1 MPEHGSPSTEADRG
15 RETDRNGLGTII
27 THRPLSSSAPSG
39 DDNMATTTADR
50 EQWGSRIGFV
60 LAAAGSAIGLGNI
73 WRFPFKVGENGG
85 AAFVIVY
92 LACIAL
98 ICVPYLFAELALGR
112 NSQKNPVGAIEAIKK
127 GTPWKLVGGLCVL
140 TGVFILSYYGV
151 VAGWAFGYI
160 FKGVVAPTVEP
171 GTFFSEFIA
180 DPARVIPLMGLFML
194 FTIGVVYGG
203 VEKGIERWAKVL
215 MPVLLVLMF
224 VVIFRSVTLPGAD
237 AGLEFYLNPDFSKID
252 ANVFIEALGQAFFSL
267 SLGMGA
273 MITYGSYLPK
283 RENLLISGGY
293 VALFDTAIA
302 LLAGLMIF
310 PAVFAMGQTPDE
322 GPALIFVVLPNV
334 FDAMPLGGFIGA
346 VFFILLSIAALTS
359 TVSLLEVVVS
369 YFVDETDWSRA
380 KSVWIVGGFT
390 FAFGVPSALA
400 QGAVPLFTDMSWLV
414 GDWLFGEDP
423 GFLDVMDFIWG
434 NFSLAIG
441 ALLLSLFA
449 GWVWGVG
456 NAIEELQQGSGKMFA
471 GVWTTIWSFF
481 LRFICPVFIAII
493 LGNIVWQ
500 AISS

>member
-1 MPEHGSPSTEADRG
+1 MASP
-15 RETDRNGLGTII
+15 
-27 THRPLSSSAPSG
+27 
-39 DDNMATTTADR
+39 TAER
-50 EQWGSRIGFV
+50 EQWGSRLGFV

-85 AAFVIVY
+85 AAFVIIY

-112 NSQKNPVGAIEAIKK
+112 NSQKNPVGAIEAIKQN
-127 GTPWKLVGGLCVL
+127 TPWKLVGGLCVL

-160 FKGVVAPTVEP
+160 FKGFLAPGVES
-171 GTFFSEFIA
+171 GEFFSGFIA
-180 DPARVIPLMGLFML
+180 DPSRVLPLLGLFML

-224 VVIFRSVTLPGAD
+224 VVIFRSVTLPGAG
-237 AGLEFYLNPDFSKID
+237 AGLDFYLNPDFSKLS
-252 ANVFIEALGQAFFSL
+252 ATVFIEALGQAFFSL

-283 RENLLISGGY
+283 RENLLVSGGY

-302 LLAGLMIF
+302 LMAGLMIF

-322 GPALIFVVLPNV
+322 GPALIFVILPQV
-334 FDAMPLGGFIGA
+334 FESMPLGSFIGA

-369 YFVDETDWSRA
+369 YFVDETSWSRA
-380 KSVWIVGGFT
+380 KSVWIVGAFT
-390 FAFGVPSALA
+390 FVMGIPSALS
-400 QGAVPLFTDMSWLV
+400 QGGSDLFTNQIQ
-414 GDWLFGEDP
+414 LFGQT
-423 GFLDVMDFIWG
+423 GFLNIMDFIWG
-434 NFSLAIG
+434 NLSLAMG
-441 ALLLSLFA
+441 ALLLSIFVA
-449 GWVWGVG
+449 WIWGVDQ
-456 NAIEELQQGSGKMFA
+456 AIEELREGSGDTFSDTA
-471 GVWTTIWSFF
+471 ATVWSVFVK
-481 LRFICPVFIAII
+481 FICPIFIVII
-493 LGNIVWQ
+493 LANIIGVL
-500 AISS
+500 